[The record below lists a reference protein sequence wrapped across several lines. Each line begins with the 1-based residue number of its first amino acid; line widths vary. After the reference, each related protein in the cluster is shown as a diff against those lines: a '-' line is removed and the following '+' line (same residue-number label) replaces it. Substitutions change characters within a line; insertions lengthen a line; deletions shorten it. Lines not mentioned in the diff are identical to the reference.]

1 MVNIASTIL
10 AGFQD
15 DLVVLFGETLGWIVG
30 HSILAAALATIV
42 LGIKERDHIIQ
53 RSGFGKNEILDLGV
67 FLLLTLSLFYI
78 HEHIQLRISCLIG
91 SRSHLFPV
99 NQMDGHRIGLASSS
113 PVEKE

>member
-67 FLLLTLSLFYI
+67 FFLLTLSLFYI
-78 HEHIQLRISCLIG
+78 YTNTFHFESVA
-91 SRSHLFPV
+91 S
-99 NQMDGHRIGLASSS
+99 LALGATSSLS
-113 PVEKE
+113 IRWMVTVLG

>member
-1 MVNIASTIL
+1 MNIASTIL

-78 HEHIQLRISCLIG
+78 CLLYTSPSPRDRQK
-91 SRSHLFPV
+91 SRMP
-99 NQMDGHRIGLASSS
+99 SSA
-113 PVEKE
+113 